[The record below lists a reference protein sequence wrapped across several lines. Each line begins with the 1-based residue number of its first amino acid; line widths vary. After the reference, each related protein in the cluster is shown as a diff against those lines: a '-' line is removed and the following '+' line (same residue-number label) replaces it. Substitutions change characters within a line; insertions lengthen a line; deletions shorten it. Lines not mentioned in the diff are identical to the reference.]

1 MNTGKLAFIIILLMT
16 LSSHICYSQKK
27 VEIMQPKV
35 EFDIKQATEL
45 LNTGTAEIRGTAYY
59 EGKAPITG
67 IKIGDK
73 WYARAGSVVFLYPL
87 TAYVEEYLEL
97 KKKNKQGKRIATV
110 SPLANSYRIEAKV
123 YNDKGEF
130 VFPGLKAGKYYL
142 ETEINEN
149 LLVFEASGIVEIKN
163 DNEKVEYKLKHTYHQ
178 KM

>member
-1 MNTGKLAFIIILLMT
+1 MNKKSIAVVLL
-16 LSSHICYSQKK
+16 LSSTFCIGQKQ

-45 LNTGTAEIRGTAYY
+45 LNTGNAEIKGTAYY
-59 EGKAPITG
+59 EGKAPIG

-87 TAYVEEYLEL
+87 TTYIEEYLEL
-97 KKKNKQGKRIATV
+97 KKSNKQGKRIATI
-110 SPLANSYRIEAKV
+110 SPLANCYRIEAKV

-149 LLVFEASGIVEIKN
+149 LLLFEASGIVEIKN
-163 DNEKVEYKLKHTYHQ
+163 DNEKVSYKLKHTYHQ